1 MYFEPLFKMTYD
13 EYVDSLLDK
22 YGKVKEPYF
31 IWPDFSEKNRK
42 ISRTDEGLVIHH
54 IDEDEIQ
61 NLSSDDDERIRSE
74 DYFKYQLPERLVYC
88 NYVEHMILH
97 MKIVEKELAKPSN
110 ERINDTALGIGGFG
124 IIVSEINYMLD
135 RKYNGGWFYSCYP
148 QWKIRCA
155 EVLDDWWATVF
166 VQTIRYF
173 VESVLNRQEFREWY
187 DSLEIASSFRKDLD
201 ILLTLM
207 KSIYSANT
215 MHFDTV
221 VTEYFAAWKGK

>member
-1 MYFEPLFKMTYD
+1 MYFEALFEMPYD

-22 YGKVKEPYF
+22 YGKVKESYF
-31 IWPDFSEKNRK
+31 IGPGYGEKNK
-42 ISRTDEGLVIHH
+42 NITRTEEGLVIHH

-124 IIVSEINYMLD
+124 ILVSEINYMLD
-135 RKYNGGWFYSCYP
+135 RKYNGGCFYPSYP
-148 QWKIRCA
+148 QWKRRCA
-155 EVLDDWWATVF
+155 EALDDWWATVF

-173 VESVLNRQEFREWY
+173 VKSVGKRPEFREWY
-187 DSLEIASSFRKDLD
+187 DSLEIASPFRKDLD
-201 ILLTLM
+201 ILLTQM
-207 KSIYSANT
+207 NSIYSANT
-215 MHFDTV
+215 THFNEAI
-221 VTEYFAAWKGK
+221 TEYFAAWKEQ

>member
-1 MYFEPLFKMTYD
+1 MYFEPLFKMPYD

-31 IWPDFSEKNRK
+31 IWSGFPEKNRN

-61 NLSSDDDERIRSE
+61 NLSSDDDERIMAE

-135 RKYNGGWFYSCYP
+135 RKYNGGCFYSGYP
-148 QWKIRCA
+148 QWKKRCA
-155 EVLDDWWATVF
+155 EALDDWWATVF

-173 VESVLNRQEFREWY
+173 ARYL
-187 DSLEIASSFRKDLD
+187 K
-201 ILLTLM
+201 M
-207 KSIYSANT
+207 G
-215 MHFDTV
+215 
-221 VTEYFAAWKGK
+221 YFKCY